1 MTPVAAVA
9 ASVAADTQLGTAE
22 KQADAV
28 LLAVL
33 TMLQVDCN
41 CCYS

>member
-1 MTPVAAVA
+1 VAAAA

-28 LLAVL
+28 LLAAHDN
-33 TMLQVDCN
+33 TA
-41 CCYS
+41 S